1 MGGKYSIAARNY
13 ADETYAVM
21 KYNLTFLRWV
31 ALGIKCFIK
40 YDVVS
45 MEKHGG
51 PNG

>member
-1 MGGKYSIAARNY
+1 MGGKYSITARNY
-13 ADETYAVM
+13 ADEAYAVLN
-21 KYNLTFLRWV
+21 YNLTFLHWIM
-31 ALGIKCFIK
+31 LGIKCFIK

>member
-1 MGGKYSIAARNY
+1 MGGKYSIVARNHD
-13 ADETYAVM
+13 DESYVVM
-21 KYNLTFLRWV
+21 NYKLTFLHWIV
-31 ALGIKCFIK
+31 LGIKCFIK